1 MNNSELGSIV
11 FGLISAASW
20 GAGDFSGGM
29 ASKRTNVYG
38 VIVVSQFVG
47 LALLVVLAI
56 AFNDPIPPIADW
68 IWGGLAGLAGVLGIV
83 SLYRA
88 LATTRMGMAAPISAV
103 IAATIPV
110 IFAMLTQGVPAV
122 HKLIGFAIALVA
134 VWLTSQSDAGG
145 IRRNELFL
153 PFMAGLGFGFFFILI
168 DQANNVSAYWSL
180 AAARI
185 ASISG
190 MIIFVAV
197 TKQAWRPA
205 ASHLPIISVA
215 GILDT
220 GGNLFFSLAS
230 QTGFLAEA
238 VVLSSLYPAATVLL
252 AWMILR
258 EKLHR
263 VQMIG
268 VVLALIAI
276 ALIAAP

>member
-1 MNNSELGSIV
+1 M
-11 FGLISAASW
+11 
-20 GAGDFSGGM
+20 
-29 ASKRTNVYG
+29 
-38 VIVVSQFVG
+38 
-47 LALLVVLAI
+47 
-56 AFNDPIPPIADW
+56 
-68 IWGGLAGLAGVLGIV
+68 
-83 SLYRA
+83 
-88 LATTRMGMAAPISAV
+88 
-103 IAATIPV
+103 
-110 IFAMLTQGVPAV
+110 
-122 HKLIGFAIALVA
+122 IALVA

-153 PFMAGLGFGFFFILI
+153 PLMAGLGFGFFFILI

-185 ASISG
+185 ASITG
-190 MIIFVAV
+190 MIIFVVV

-205 ASHLPIISVA
+205 TSRLPIISIA

-220 GGNLFFSLAS
+220 GGNLFFSLAT

-258 EKLHR
+258 EKLHK